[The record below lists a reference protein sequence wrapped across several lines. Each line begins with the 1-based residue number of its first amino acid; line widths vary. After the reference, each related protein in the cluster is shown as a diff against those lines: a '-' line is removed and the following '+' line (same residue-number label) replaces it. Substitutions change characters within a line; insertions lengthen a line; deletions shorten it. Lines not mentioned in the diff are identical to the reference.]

1 MSVFQ
6 FLQDGVQN
14 SMSQINQ
21 ARGMG
26 QGVMSAVQQYPNVV
40 GSAWVGGDAEAF
52 QEKVLTKLLPAIAE
66 LIAAIAGVNLNLT
79 DAMDAVEQADTKI
92 SGMANNIKDLFQAI

>member
-6 FLQDGVQN
+6 YLADGVQN
-14 SMSQINQ
+14 SMSQIKQ
-21 ARGMG
+21 AQGMG
-26 QGVMSAVQQYPNVV
+26 QGVHSAVQSYPNVV

-79 DAMDAVEQADTKI
+79 DATSAVDQADNKI
-92 SGMANNIKDLFQAI
+92 SGMAGNLKDMFSAI

>member
-1 MSVFQ
+1 MSIFQ
-6 FLQDGVQN
+6 FVQSGVQN
-14 SMSQINQ
+14 SMGQINQ
-21 ARGMG
+21 AKGMG

-79 DAMDAVEQADTKI
+79 DAMSAVE
-92 SGMANNIKDLFQAI
+92 SGDQKVSKLAGGLKDVFQGI

>member
-6 FLQDGVQN
+6 FLSNGVQQ

-21 ARGMG
+21 AKGMG

-66 LIAAIAGVNLNLT
+66 LIAAIAGVNLNLS
-79 DAMDAVEQADTKI
+79 DATSAVESADQKV
-92 SGMANNIKDLFQAI
+92 SKLAGGLKDVFQGI

>member
-6 FLQDGVQN
+6 FIADGVQN
-14 SMSQINQ
+14 SMAQVNQ

-26 QGVMSAVQQYPNVV
+26 QNVMSAIQQYPNVV

-52 QEKVLTKLLPAIAE
+52 SEKVLTKLLPAIAE
-66 LIAAIAGVNLNLT
+66 LIAAIAGINLNLG
-79 DAMDAVEQADTKI
+79 DATSAVEEADNKI
-92 SGMANNIKDLFQAI
+92 GGMVGGLADKFKAI

>member
-1 MSVFQ
+1 MAVFQ
-6 FLQDGVQN
+6 FIFSGVQN
-14 SMSQINQ
+14 SMAQINQ
-21 ARGMG
+21 ARGMA
-26 QGVMSAVQQYPNVV
+26 QNVMSQVRSYPNVV

-79 DAMDAVEQADTKI
+79 DATNTVEQADNKI
-92 SGMANNIKDLFQAI
+92 SGMVGNLQGVFSGI